1 MKLERSNAE
10 ENERFWL
17 AAPVCETF
25 VVDVVVLKKLQEQH
39 IFFGG
44 KDKAL

>member
-25 VVDVVVLKKLQEQH
+25 VVDVVLKKLQEQH